1 MDIKYYNLNPSQEVV
16 RMQTL
21 FTLFKRVVN
30 ILFSLTFEDG
40 FDRKVMSEAINL
52 LIERNDCLRIRFVK
66 RDGKTMQCFD
76 AERKVGPV
84 PEKTFSTFKA
94 FNKFLSHWACGATN
108 IFKGDVLRPMFVT
121 DPEGKQ
127 LVCFKISHFVA
138 DDFAIGVLVN
148 DLVGIYRSLKEGT
161 PMPPVPASFE
171 AVLAKNDA
179 YLTSEEELQKDR
191 NYWNAFYTEKHP
203 EHPVYQGLHG
213 NRCDFWQK
221 SRRKGNFSIPYLF
234 VRCDTRGYRFR
245 IPASIGKRVMEW
257 SAGQHIPPASFFFF
271 SYALTCSLLNDRQ
284 PYLMPLMLLSSRAT
298 VSERKC
304 GGTMVQSIGLY
315 TTVDYGKSF
324 NENVAAMNNE
334 QNEQY
339 RHTKLKYTELDEM
352 QHKVWGHS
360 RLSQTASYCFSYIP
374 FLNTPGVELQLYSNR
389 KGALPAY
396 IALMHD
402 TVTNEVEV
410 IYDVQPVMLS
420 AEQLIDFQS
429 HLVHNIEV
437 VLDSPDA
444 GLGKIF

>member
-1 MDIKYYNLNPSQEVV
+1 MEHKYYNLNPSQEVV

-40 FDRKVMSEAINL
+40 FDRKLMTDAINK

-66 RDGKTMQCFD
+66 KDGKTMQFFET
-76 AERKVGPV
+76 ERKVGSV
-84 PEKTFSTFKA
+84 PEKTFTSFKA
-94 FNKFLSHWACGATN
+94 FDKFLERWSHGATN

-148 DLVGIYRSLKEGT
+148 DLVGIYKSLKEGT
-161 PMPPVPASFE
+161 PMPPAPTSFE
-171 AVLAKNDA
+171 NVLAKNDA

-191 NYWNAFYTEKHP
+191 EYWNSFYTEKHP

-213 NRCDFWQK
+213 NRSDFWQK
-221 SRRKGNFSIPYLF
+221 SLRKGNFSIPYLF

-245 IPASIGKRVMEW
+245 IPASVGKRVMEW
-257 SAGQHIPPASFFFF
+257 SAGQNIPPASFFFF
-271 SYALTCSLLNDRQ
+271 SYALTCSLINGRK
-284 PYLMPLMLLSSRAT
+284 PYTMPLMLLSSRAT

-315 TTVDYGKSF
+315 TVVDYEKSF
-324 NENVAAMNNE
+324 NDNVALMYAE
-334 QNEQY
+334 QNDQY
-339 RHTKLKYTELDEM
+339 RHTKLKYTELNDM

-360 RLSQTASYCFSYIP
+360 MLSQTSSFCFSYIP

-389 KGALPAY
+389 KGALTAY

-410 IYDVQPVMLS
+410 IYDVQEVMIS

-429 HLVHNIEV
+429 QLVHNIET
-437 VLDSPDA
+437 VLDNPHSK
-444 GLGKIF
+444 LSELF